1 MKTIFN
7 DLSAEI
13 VQKETKEVL
22 LQKIAL
28 AKQIISQNL
37 HLCRHCIQEYPSCKG
52 HSYIFGNGIG
62 KDNIVSCPEFTQA
75 NVYELNNKHK

>member
-1 MKTIFN
+1 MKTILN
-7 DLSAEI
+7 DLSIEV

-28 AKQIISQNL
+28 AKQIINQNL
-37 HLCRHCIQEYPSCKG
+37 HLCRHCIQNYPNCTG
-52 HSYIFGNGIG
+52 HSYKFGNGIG

-75 NVYELNNKHK
+75 SNYELNNNYK